1 MKFYVFPD
9 SLQDILQAVV
19 IFRLQLKEIVL
30 HYSFPNA
37 IGFVFY
43 YWLNVTQKFH
53 RLLPN
58 IDYSFCE
65 NVKMARNFN
74 RQQLET

>member
-1 MKFYVFPD
+1 MKSCVFPD

-19 IFRLQLKEIVL
+19 IFRLQLKEILL

-37 IGFVFY
+37 IEFVFY
-43 YWLNVTQKFH
+43 YWWNVTQKSMDYYQK
-53 RLLPN
+53 

-65 NVKMARNFN
+65 NMKMACNFN
-74 RQQLET
+74 RQ